1 MLNKRIVT
9 ILRDICIDGKAA
21 GVEALAAQYGI
32 SNRMVRYDLNHIN
45 EFLKENG
52 FSTQLKVK
60 KSEVMFDTSAK
71 ERETIKALIDSWYD
85 RDYILS
91 RKERAVWIIFRLLHP
106 SLQGIITYET
116 LCEELKISR
125 STLICDIRYVRK
137 RLEGWNLKMVSIGK
151 KGFCC
156 IGKEKAIRS
165 CIRNFLTGEKA
176 YAAEQLFEYQVRFHS
191 PEMNLYSFTK
201 EEIDWI
207 KDETD
212 RMQKK
217 VGVILS
223 DMDLVKFISVILIA
237 VRRIRMGCL
246 IDSFE
251 AVRPDIKNWREY
263 DCCRRLRDRLSK
275 RYDIMIPEDE
285 IIYLMS
291 YFISASKTYGLKG
304 EREDCLKEDLIA
316 NKIIARFNK
325 ITGKHISFSEEMNE
339 YFMNHVKSM
348 VFRMEFDISVTNPFL
363 DEIKQK
369 YPQIFISIL
378 DSCSFLEQYFGKR
391 LSEHEIGYMALYF
404 QMALED
410 EGKEEHLQEKKIVI
424 TCASGVVT
432 GKVIANR
439 LKKRFKFHLLGTTSC
454 HHIQEFLK
462 QEEPDL
468 IISSIPLK
476 ETLAVPV
483 IVVSPMLTK
492 EDINNL
498 KDMLPAVEKQKDN
511 KQLMEEILSVVEE
524 HVEPVQMERIKN
536 ILKMNFHIE
545 PVTAYKEISR
555 ILSLED
561 ILLNLQVS
569 DWREGIRLSAEPM
582 QKKGII
588 GDSYITRMI
597 ETVERLGA
605 YIVITDDIAM
615 PHAAPGDD
623 VYSFGITMAVFNEP
637 IAIFNRDGIKMF
649 IAIAMKEEENYR
661 DVIMEIMELA
671 EDRTFIELMYHAK
684 SPENIY
690 RYIVYGDSAEQ

>member
-275 RYDIMIPEDE
+275 RYDIMIPEDDQ
-285 IIYLMS
+285 
-291 YFISASKTYGLKG
+291 
-304 EREDCLKEDLIA
+304 R
-316 NKIIARFNK
+316 
-325 ITGKHISFSEEMNE
+325 
-339 YFMNHVKSM
+339 
-348 VFRMEFDISVTNPFL
+348 
-363 DEIKQK
+363 Q
-369 YPQIFISIL
+369 
-378 DSCSFLEQYFGKR
+378 
-391 LSEHEIGYMALYF
+391 
-404 QMALED
+404 
-410 EGKEEHLQEKKIVI
+410 
-424 TCASGVVT
+424 
-432 GKVIANR
+432 
-439 LKKRFKFHLLGTTSC
+439 
-454 HHIQEFLK
+454 
-462 QEEPDL
+462 
-468 IISSIPLK
+468 
-476 ETLAVPV
+476 
-483 IVVSPMLTK
+483 
-492 EDINNL
+492 
-498 KDMLPAVEKQKDN
+498 
-511 KQLMEEILSVVEE
+511 
-524 HVEPVQMERIKN
+524 
-536 ILKMNFHIE
+536 
-545 PVTAYKEISR
+545 
-555 ILSLED
+555 
-561 ILLNLQVS
+561 
-569 DWREGIRLSAEPM
+569 
-582 QKKGII
+582 
-588 GDSYITRMI
+588 
-597 ETVERLGA
+597 
-605 YIVITDDIAM
+605 
-615 PHAAPGDD
+615 
-623 VYSFGITMAVFNEP
+623 
-637 IAIFNRDGIKMF
+637 
-649 IAIAMKEEENYR
+649 
-661 DVIMEIMELA
+661 
-671 EDRTFIELMYHAK
+671 
-684 SPENIY
+684 
-690 RYIVYGDSAEQ
+690 